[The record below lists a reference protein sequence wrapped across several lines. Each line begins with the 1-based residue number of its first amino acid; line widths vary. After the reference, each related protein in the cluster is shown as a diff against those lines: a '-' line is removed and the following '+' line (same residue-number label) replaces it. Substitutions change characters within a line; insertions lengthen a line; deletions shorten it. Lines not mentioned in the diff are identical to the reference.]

1 MDSKKGFTTED
12 IILSI
17 NRQVDDI
24 DFNLALLRLGLNSIQ
39 AIDDSLLLIEGLLD
53 ELFELR
59 KKKKGVNS

>member
-1 MDSKKGFTTED
+1 MDNKKCFTTED

-24 DFNLALLRLGLNSIQ
+24 DFNLALLRLGLNSIE
-39 AIDDSLLLIEGLLD
+39 AIDNSLLLVEGLLD

-59 KKKKGVNS
+59 KKKKGVNP

>member
-1 MDSKKGFTTED
+1 MNDKKCFTTED

-24 DFNLALLRLGLNSIQ
+24 DFNLSLLRLGLNSIP
-39 AIDDSLLLIEGLLD
+39 AIDNSLLLIEELLD